1 MRILKASIGL
11 IILYLVFFAGDTSL
25 SGCTKTEIEHD
36 TVVTHVH
43 DTVIH
48 NVHDTTTI
56 RDTIYDLESGLVAYY
71 NFNGGNLND
80 SSGYNNNIAF
90 NNATKTADRFGH
102 SNNAYLFDGT
112 NSYMRVSS
120 SSSLNPDNITLFAI
134 VKINGFNMNIC
145 HSNQILGKGYPDYAN
160 GFYNLRFND
169 FSTSCISSP
178 NINNEIFSG
187 EYGDNNPQGSD
198 AGVGADTVFAR
209 TGEWY
214 YIVYT
219 YDGITAKLYINGQ
232 LKNTAQKNVPFT
244 DNSSDLYIG
253 KHEDPPYPYYFNGII
268 DEIRIYNRALPA
280 GAVQQ
285 LSNLD
290 E

>member
-1 MRILKASIGL
+1 MKIVKVFIGSI
-11 IILYLVFFAGDTSL
+11 IEYLVFFLGDTSL

-36 TVVTHVH
+36 TTVTHVH
-43 DTVIH
+43 DTLIQT
-48 NVHDTTTI
+48 VHDTTTI
-56 RDTIYDLESGLVAYY
+56 RDTIYDLEDGLVAYY
-71 NFNGGNLND
+71 NFNGGNLDD
-80 SSGYNNNIAF
+80 SSGYSNNIAF
-90 NNATKTADRFGH
+90 NNATKAADRFGH
-102 SNNAYLFDGT
+102 SNNAYLFDGA
-112 NSYMRVSS
+112 NSYMRVPSS
-120 SSSLNPDNITLFAI
+120 PSLNPDNITLFAI
-134 VKINGFNMNIC
+134 VKINGFNMNNC
-145 HSNQILGKGYPDYAN
+145 HSNQIFGKGYPDYAN

-187 EYGDNNPQGSD
+187 EYGDDNPQGSD
-198 AGVGADTVFAR
+198 AGVGSDTVFAK

-232 LKNTAQKNVPFT
+232 VKNTLQKSVPFT
-244 DNSSDLYIG
+244 DNSNDLYIG
-253 KHEDPPYPYYFNGII
+253 RHEDPPYPYYFNGII
-268 DEIRIYNRALPA
+268 DEIRIYNRALPT

-285 LSNLD
+285 LSKLN

>member
-1 MRILKASIGL
+1 MKIIKVFIGSI
-11 IILYLVFFAGDTSL
+11 IVYLVFFLGDTSL

-36 TVVTHVH
+36 TTVTHVH
-43 DTVIH
+43 DTLIQT
-48 NVHDTTTI
+48 VHDTTTI
-56 RDTIYDLESGLVAYY
+56 RDTIYDLEDGLVAYY
-71 NFNGGNLND
+71 NFNGGSLDD
-80 SSGYNNNIAF
+80 SSGYNNDIAF
-90 NNATKTADRFGH
+90 NNATKTVDRFGH
-102 SNNAYLFDGT
+102 INNAYLFDGA
-112 NSYMRVSS
+112 NSYMRVPSS
-120 SSSLNPDNITLFAI
+120 PSLNPDNITLFAI
-134 VKINGFNMNIC
+134 VKINGFNMNNC

-169 FSTSCISSP
+169 FSTSCISAP

-187 EYGDNNPQGSD
+187 EYGDDNPQGSD
-198 AGVGADTVFAR
+198 AGVGTDTVFAK

-232 LKNTAQKNVPFT
+232 LKNTLQKSVPFT
-244 DNSSDLYIG
+244 DNSNDLYIG
-253 KHEDPPYPYYFNGII
+253 RHEDPPYPYYFNGII
-268 DEIRIYNRALPA
+268 DEIRIYNRALPT

-285 LSNLD
+285 LSKLN

>member
-1 MRILKASIGL
+1 MKLLKSLFVIPVL
-11 IILYLVFFAGDTSL
+11 LFLFTLSETPFTS
-25 SGCTKTEIEHD
+25 CNKTVEHD
-36 TVVTHVH
+36 TV
-43 DTVIH
+43 TVIK
-48 NVHDTTTI
+48 HDTTI
-56 RDTIYDLESGLVAYY
+56 VIDSIYDITSGLVAYY
-71 NFNGGNLND
+71 NFNSGSLKD
-80 SSGYNNNIAF
+80 SSGYGNNISF
-90 NNATKTADRFGH
+90 NNATATTDRFGKAG
-102 SNNAYLFDGT
+102 NAYLFNGS
-112 NSYMRVSS
+112 NSYMRVANSA
-120 SSSLNPDNITLFAI
+120 SLNPDNITLFAI